1 MAINTI
7 VPPQTPAQLESE
19 SEFSILT
26 VAEAAAVLRVSK
38 NHLYAIINGQ
48 VPGVTAL
55 PVIRLGRR
63 RLVRRESLQTWLS
76 ENNQSRN

>member
-1 MAINTI
+1 MATHT
-7 VPPQTPAQLESE
+7 VTSPETQEQEFS
-19 SEFSILT
+19 FSILT
-26 VAEAAAVLRVSK
+26 VPEAASILRVSK